1 MRSIDWNDESNSI
14 VLIDQTKLPKDRVM
28 LECRGVDALAEAIRS
43 LRVRGAPAL
52 GVAGGLGV
60 ALAAQI
66 SKARG
71 PRDLIQDMEGAAQIL
86 RSTRPTAI
94 NLSWGIDRVLSKAKV
109 GRSVARIRELA
120 LGEAKKMADEDVQK
134 CKQIGEHGASLLED
148 GDVVLTHC
156 NAGRMGCVDWGTAL
170 GIVRSAIEEGK
181 RIKVIACETRPL
193 NQGSRI
199 TTWELLQDDIP
210 VTLITDSTIGHVMN
224 SGMVDKV
231 IVGADRIVEDAVF
244 NKIGTY
250 TLSIVAKKHGIPFY
264 VAAPLASFDF
274 DRRASD
280 IEIEERSPSEL
291 KYFGDEQIAPL
302 EVKVYNPAFDATPM
316 ENISAIITEHCILYP
331 PFSFEEIKQ
340 RYQGL

>member
-14 VLIDQTKLPKDRVM
+14 LLIDQTKLPKSRVM
-28 LECRGVDALAEAIRS
+28 LECRDVDALAEAIRS

-52 GVAGGLGV
+52 GVAGGFGI
-60 ALAAQI
+60 ALVAQI
-66 SKARG
+66 SKASG
-71 PRDLIQDMEGAAQIL
+71 SRDLIQDLEGAAHIL
-86 RSTRPTAI
+86 RNTRPTAI
-94 NLSWGIDRVLSKAKV
+94 NLSRGIDHVLSKAKV

-120 LGEAKKMADEDVQK
+120 LGEAKKMADEDVRK
-134 CKQIGEHGASLLED
+134 CKKIGEHGASLLED
-148 GDVVLTHC
+148 GDTVLTHC
-156 NAGRMGCVDWGTAL
+156 NAGRTGCVDWGTAL
-170 GIVRSAIEEGK
+170 GIVRSAIEKGK
-181 RIKVIACETRPL
+181 RIRVIACETRPL

-210 VTLITDSTIGHVMN
+210 VTLITDSTIGHVMS
-224 SGMVDKV
+224 SGMIDTV
-231 IVGADRIVEDAVF
+231 IVGADRIVEDAIF

-264 VAAPLASFDF
+264 VAAPLATFDF

-316 ENISAIITEHCILYP
+316 ENISAIITEHGILYQ

-340 RYQGL
+340 RYQV

>member
-1 MRSIDWNDESNSI
+1 MRTIDWNNKNKSLM
-14 VLIDQTKLPKDRVM
+14 LIDQTLLPREYAIVECKSLEKLV
-28 LECRGVDALAEAIRS
+28 EAIEN
-43 LRVRGAPAL
+43 LRIRGAPAL
-52 GVAGGLGV
+52 GVAGGFGV
-60 ALAAQI
+60 ALAAQV

-71 PRDLIQDMEGAAQIL
+71 SRDLIQDLEGAAQIL
-86 RSTRPTAI
+86 RNTRPTAI

-134 CKQIGEHGASLLED
+134 CKQIGDHGASLLED

-210 VTLITDSTIGHVMN
+210 VTLITDSTIGHVMC

-231 IVGADRIVEDAVF
+231 IVGADRIVEDAIF

-280 IEIEERSPSEL
+280 IEIEERRPSEL

-316 ENISAIITEHCILYP
+316 ENISAIITEHGILYP

-340 RYQGL
+340 RYQVR